1 MDRTPNEPSNPI
13 SRAFAK
19 FFERGKVG
27 GGKPAKATSPPG
39 ATPQAAPRTAA
50 PRPAPAGTGAVTPTA
65 QPGLQAVAPAARPAS
80 AAATHAASAQRTH
93 TVAKGETLSGIA
105 QKVYGRADRW
115 PAIFEANRDR
125 IDDPDRIYPG
135 QVLKI
140 PDAPSMH

>member
-27 GGKPAKATSPPG
+27 GGKQAKATSRPD
-39 ATPQAAPRTAA
+39 AAPQAASRTAA

-80 AAATHAASAQRTH
+80 AASAQRTH
-93 TVAKGETLSGIA
+93 TVAKGDTLSGIA

-125 IDDPDRIYPG
+125 IDDPNRIYPG